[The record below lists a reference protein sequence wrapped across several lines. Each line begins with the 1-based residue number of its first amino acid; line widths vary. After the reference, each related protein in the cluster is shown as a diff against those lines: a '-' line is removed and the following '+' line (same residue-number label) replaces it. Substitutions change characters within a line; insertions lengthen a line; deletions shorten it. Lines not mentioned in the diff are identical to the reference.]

1 MSYVARRKRHD
12 ENSIFGVDSTSYF
25 FRQMFAFIK
34 HMFNVEYFK
43 IILTILAKK
52 HRFTLYCEGSWNGV
66 KGYMVW
72 SEHMK
77 RNRRQK
83 LSFCRVVSGFV
94 ATYDISLCRYCWL
107 WSFLYRRNS
116 RAASSN
122 QNVRANELN
131 LVLSCA
137 FRYDEFK
144 TVTRKWTQSGPYF
157 IYILPAISAE
167 WHRQFAHGN
176 FRVTMTGSY
185 DTGW

>member
-1 MSYVARRKRHD
+1 M
-12 ENSIFGVDSTSYF
+12 
-25 FRQMFAFIK
+25 
-34 HMFNVEYFK
+34 
-43 IILTILAKK
+43 
-52 HRFTLYCEGSWNGV
+52 
-66 KGYMVW
+66 
-72 SEHMK
+72 
-77 RNRRQK
+77 
-83 LSFCRVVSGFV
+83 
-94 ATYDISLCRYCWL
+94 
-107 WSFLYRRNS
+107 SFLYRRNS

-176 FRVTMTGSY
+176 FRVTHMTMAVAMTG
-185 DTGW
+185 